1 MNSERSLYPRMV
13 ISLLALLGLLVSGY
27 LALTRFFPRVSLVC
41 LVGSGC
47 DIVQRSPWS
56 TIPPGGGIPIS
67 VIGIVGYVFLLG
79 WSLLALQTDHMGNL
93 VLPFWFLLITSVGLV
108 FSIYLFLIQRFMIQ
122 AFCTWCV
129 ISGILMIGIWVAAL
143 LDWRDWQRITQHST
157 SPSMEATQRA
167 G

>member
-1 MNSERSLYPRMV
+1 MYSERSLYPRMAV
-13 ISLLALLGLLVSGY
+13 SLFALLGLLVSSY
-27 LALTRFFPRVSLVC
+27 LALTRFFPSVSLVC

-79 WSLLALQTDHMGNL
+79 WGLLTLQTDHIGGL
-93 VLPFWFLLITSVGLV
+93 ALPFWFLIITSVGLI
-108 FSIYLFLIQRFMIQ
+108 FSIYLFLVQRFMIQ

-129 ISGILMIGIWVAAL
+129 ISGILMIGIWIAAL
-143 LDWRDWQRITQHST
+143 FDWRAWQRMTQHRASLA
-157 SPSMEATQRA
+157 MEATQRA
-167 G
+167 S